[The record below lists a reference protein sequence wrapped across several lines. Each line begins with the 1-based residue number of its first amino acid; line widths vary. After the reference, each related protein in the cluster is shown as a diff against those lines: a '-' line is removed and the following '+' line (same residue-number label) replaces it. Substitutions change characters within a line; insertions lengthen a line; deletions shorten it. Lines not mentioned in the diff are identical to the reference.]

1 MYAERGFND
10 KNQPRVIATALLEI
24 GERQPQSSPRRS
36 QRQSRQPLNAKNGA
50 VVLTGSPAEDGPRR
64 ALRPSCRV
72 AQVYGARFYW
82 AHQRQL
88 SARCSLT
95 KA

>member
-50 VVLTGSPAEDGPRR
+50 VVLTGSPAEDGHAALYVR
-64 ALRPSCRV
+64 AAAWPKFTGRGFIGPTRDS
-72 AQVYGARFYW
+72 
-82 AHQRQL
+82 
-88 SARCSLT
+88 
-95 KA
+95 